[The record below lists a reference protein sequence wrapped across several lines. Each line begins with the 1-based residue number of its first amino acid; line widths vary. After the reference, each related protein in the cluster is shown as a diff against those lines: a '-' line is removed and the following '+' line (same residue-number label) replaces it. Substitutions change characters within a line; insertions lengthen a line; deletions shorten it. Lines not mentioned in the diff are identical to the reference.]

1 MADSPPS
8 ESASKKS
15 KKSKKT
21 RDEDEEAGL
30 QSDPEVAEEEPKK
43 KKARRQTTEKSAD
56 QKKKEE
62 LMNARAHKKAS
73 GYRKLATRAGYS
85 TKAGRN
91 GTQGFDPA
99 MSVLTVDDAKRLMR
113 FFPEVTNKSS
123 YGQVEAY
130 ERMQLCEEPVPKSA
144 ARTAQAHL
152 ETVFRWAMN
161 KALLNAIEN
170 DRRNVDAIDMY
181 RVLRHLEPSLKYTA
195 VLPPKGLIKHVLSS
209 NLPESLAELMK
220 PTEEDVKGEQE
231 EKKAN
236 AKIAQKFT
244 KHKAAI
250 QAQKDA
256 EKQEREEN
264 KKKNSNKQ
272 PEAVT
277 AE

>member
-1 MADSPPS
+1 
-8 ESASKKS
+8 
-15 KKSKKT
+15 
-21 RDEDEEAGL
+21 
-30 QSDPEVAEEEPKK
+30 
-43 KKARRQTTEKSAD
+43 
-56 QKKKEE
+56 
-62 LMNARAHKKAS
+62 
-73 GYRKLATRAGYS
+73 
-85 TKAGRN
+85 
-91 GTQGFDPA
+91 
-99 MSVLTVDDAKRLMR
+99 
-113 FFPEVTNKSS
+113 
-123 YGQVEAY
+123 
-130 ERMQLCEEPVPKSA
+130 
-144 ARTAQAHL
+144 
-152 ETVFRWAMN
+152 MN

-209 NLPESLAELMK
+209 ALPESLAELMK

-256 EKQEREEN
+256 EKQEREDN
-264 KKKNSNKQ
+264 KKNSNSQ
-272 PEAVT
+272 AEGVT